1 MECKT
6 GCKIEKIEGMI
17 RHTFRSAG
25 AEGIVV
31 GISGGIDSAVA
42 AALCCGAV
50 GADHVTGILLP
61 SDVTSEEDISDGILL
76 CEKLG
81 MEQIRVSI
89 SPILKAFECTV
100 PDFDRTPLLVGNLM
114 ARIRMATL
122 YYHANRTGSIVC
134 GTSNKSEYMLG
145 YSTKFGDSAADI
157 QPIIHLYKTEVYK
170 LARELGIPKNI
181 IAKKPSAG
189 LYPGQSDEKE
199 IGFTYGEIDT
209 ALISL
214 EKNNQ
219 RAETETEEA
228 ILKKVKNSMHKR
240 MPPPSLL

>member
-1 MECKT
+1 MECNT
-6 GCKIEKIEGMI
+6 GCEIERTEELI

-42 AALCCGAV
+42 AALCCAAV

-61 SDVTSEEDISDGILL
+61 SDATLKEDISDGTQL
-76 CEKLG
+76 CEELG
-81 MEQIRVSI
+81 MEERSISI

-100 PDFDRTPLLVGNLM
+100 PDFDRAPLLVGNLM

-122 YYHANRTGSIVC
+122 YYHANRTGSLVC

-145 YSTKFGDSAADI
+145 YSTKFGDSAGDI
-157 QPIIHLYKTEVYK
+157 QPIIHLYKTEIYK
-170 LARELGIPKNI
+170 LARELKIPKNI
-181 IAKKPSAG
+181 LAKKPSAG
-189 LYPGQSDEKE
+189 LYPAQTDEKE
-199 IGFTYGEIDT
+199 IGFTYGEIDR

-214 EKNNQ
+214 ENNNQ
-219 RAETETEEA
+219 RPETETEEA
-228 ILKKVKNSMHKR
+228 ILKIVNDNMHKR
-240 MPPPSLL
+240 MPAPSLL

>member
-1 MECKT
+1 MECKI
-6 GCKIEKIEGMI
+6 GCEIERIEGMI
-17 RHTFRSAG
+17 RHTFWSAG
-25 AEGIVV
+25 AEGIVL
-31 GISGGIDSAVA
+31 GISGGLDSAVA

-61 SDVTSEEDISDGILL
+61 SDVTLKEDISDGILL

-81 MEQIRVSI
+81 MEERTISI

-100 PDFDRTPLLVGNLM
+100 PDFDQTPFLVGNLM

-122 YYHANRTGSIVC
+122 YYHANQTGSIVC

-181 IAKKPSAG
+181 IAKVPSAG

-219 RAETETEEA
+219 RAKTETEKA
-228 ILKKVKNSMHKR
+228 ILKKVKKSMHKR
-240 MPPPSLL
+240 MPPPNLL